1 MSKQVNIVIASG
13 SESRTYRVIAD
24 ADEARILDVIS
35 KAIELGCALLDAGYQ
50 ITKEAH
56 DGLET

>member
-1 MSKQVNIVIASG
+1 MTKHVNIVIASDG
-13 SESRTYRVIAD
+13 ETRTYRVVAD
-24 ADEARILDVIS
+24 ETEARIIDVIS

-56 DGLET
+56 DGMET